1 MSIISQFR
9 KKKKEKHSTII
20 LYFTLEVFMWGLSIR
35 EKKITLQVT
44 TERVYKYNQLL
55 KQMET
60 LY

>member
-1 MSIISQFR
+1 
-9 KKKKEKHSTII
+9 
-20 LYFTLEVFMWGLSIR
+20 MWGLSIR

-44 TERVYKYNQLL
+44 TERVYKFNQLL